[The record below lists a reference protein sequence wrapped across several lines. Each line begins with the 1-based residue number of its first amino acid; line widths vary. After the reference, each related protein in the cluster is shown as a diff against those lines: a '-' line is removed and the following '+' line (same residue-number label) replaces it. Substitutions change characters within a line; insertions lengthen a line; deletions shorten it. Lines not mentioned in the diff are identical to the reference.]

1 MSLNLERAAMQGRL
15 AELKA
20 LRERLRNK
28 IKGEADAMRP
38 KLNLTLTR
46 PDELDVPVIDELWD
60 GLKAAWAELV
70 AANQDIRALEREL
83 N

>member
-1 MSLNLERAAMQGRL
+1 MNLERAAMLGRL

-28 IKGEADAMRP
+28 IKGEAEAMRP

-46 PDELDVPVIDELWD
+46 PDDMDVPVIDELWD

-70 AANQDIRALEREL
+70 EANQDIRALEKEL
-83 N
+83 A

>member
-1 MSLNLERAAMQGRL
+1 MNLERAAMLGQL

-28 IKGEADAMRP
+28 IKGEAEAMRP

-46 PDELDVPVIDELWD
+46 PDDMDVPVIDELWD
-60 GLKAAWAELV
+60 GLKVAWAELV
-70 AANQDIRALEREL
+70 EANQDIRALEKEL
-83 N
+83 A